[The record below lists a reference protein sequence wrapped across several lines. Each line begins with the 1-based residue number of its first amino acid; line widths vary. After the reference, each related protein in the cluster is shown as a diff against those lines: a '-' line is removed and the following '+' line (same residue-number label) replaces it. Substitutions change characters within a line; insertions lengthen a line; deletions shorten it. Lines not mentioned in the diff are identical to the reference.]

1 MPNMFHYT
9 LFYFCHALPNYTYIP
24 LSIFQILISRQV
36 KSTKCPFQITGIPL
50 RAIND
55 SSVVRL
61 APFSYSAW
69 RQGVLR
75 WRGQTNLL
83 FHFPATNHKDEE
95 NRKSHSVHFSQFTM
109 IASEKWTKYKFRTL
123 SIFFS
128 QKKLFRCK
136 HTRLRFFLWFTEAH
150 RR

>member
-1 MPNMFHYT
+1 MNAKYVSLYFI
-9 LFYFCHALPNYTYIP
+9 LFLPCITKLYIP

-36 KSTKCPFQITGIPL
+36 KSTKCPFLITGIPL

-69 RQGVLR
+69 RHGVLR

-123 SIFFS
+123 SIFFH
-128 QKKLFRCK
+128 KKSCSDVNTL
-136 HTRLRFFLWFTEAH
+136 A
-150 RR
+150 

>member
-1 MPNMFHYT
+1 MFY
-9 LFYFCHALPNYTYIP
+9 YFVLHVSCITKLYIP
-24 LSIFQILISRQV
+24 LSIFQIPISTQM
-36 KSTKCPFQITGIPL
+36 KLTKCPFQITGIPL

-69 RQGVLR
+69 RHGVLR

-83 FHFPATNHKDEE
+83 FHFPATNRKDEE

-109 IASEKWTKYKFRTL
+109 IAREKWTKYKFRTL
-123 SIFFS
+123 SIFS
-128 QKKLFRCK
+128 QKKFFRCK
-136 HTRLRFFLWFTEAH
+136 YIRLRFFLWFTEAH